1 MMFSL
6 AEKSKLIA
14 WKDWVTIISG
24 LGLGFFFLTRISL
37 GISVFVLALVAA
49 SHVLKT
55 RKNATY
61 FSWCDGHWI
70 IVMAS
75 LPLAYFFR
83 MLALDVDHRLFD
95 KAVRLLFAIPIFWII
110 RSYGISI
117 SKVLICIAISVLMAG
132 FESLIQASSGVQRV
146 SGASITN
153 PIPFGNFALLFG
165 VLSLLLI
172 FSGKE
177 NNRFGWVKI
186 LSILGFISGV
196 YTSVASG
203 TRGGWV
209 AIPLF
214 MWIIW
219 NFFGSK
225 RKSNTYAVVVVIV
238 VVLPLIAYL
247 VPAISDRLVQGFAE
261 AKSYLSRTSLW
272 AAGETSTSIGIR
284 LDMWATGIE
293 AFRSAPLFGLGF
305 AGFNEFLHYRIE
317 MGLSHP
323 DLEAE
328 GFKHLHCEII
338 TTGAKLGLL
347 GLCAL
352 AILWVGGI
360 RWFLRDITKNVSSG
374 KIFRAMGLITFTA
387 MIAYSM
393 TDSMFG
399 MTIHPMVY
407 AMLLGISAGGL
418 RHAELNPELATAD
431 R

>member
-1 MMFSL
+1 MSSW
-6 AEKSKLIA
+6 AEKLKNMGGNDGVTLI
-14 WKDWVTIISG
+14 VG
-24 LGLGFFFLTRISL
+24 LGLAFFFLTRVSL
-37 GISVFVLALVAA
+37 SVSVFTLALLAVFHALKNRK
-49 SHVLKT
+49 VLS
-55 RKNATY
+55 R
-61 FSWCDGHWI
+61 FSWRDGQWFI
-70 IVMAS
+70 IAAS

-95 KAVRLLFAIPIFWII
+95 KVIRLLFAIPIFWII

-132 FESLIQASSGVQRV
+132 FESLIQASNGVQRV
-146 SGASITN
+146 SGVSITN

-177 NNRFGWVKI
+177 NNRFGWVKV
-186 LSILGFISGV
+186 LSIFGFISGV

-214 MWIIW
+214 IWIIW
-219 NFFGSK
+219 TFFGSK
-225 RKSNTYAVVVVIV
+225 RKSTTYAVVVVIV
-238 VVLPLIAYL
+238 VVLSLIAYL
-247 VPAISDRLVQGFAE
+247 VPAISDRLAQGFAE

-272 AAGETSTSIGIR
+272 AAGESSSSIGIR
-284 LDMWATGIE
+284 VDMWVTGIE

-305 AGFNEFLHYRIE
+305 SGFDEFLHYRIE
-317 MGLSHP
+317 MGLSHR
-323 DLEAE
+323 DLEAK

-352 AILWVGGI
+352 AIWWVGGI
-360 RWFLRDITKNVSSG
+360 WWFLRDITKNVSTG

-399 MTIHPMVY
+399 MTLHPMVY

-418 RHAELNPELATAD
+418 RHAELHSEPGTAG

>member
-1 MMFSL
+1 MSSW
-6 AEKSKLIA
+6 AEKLKNLGGNDGVTLI
-14 WKDWVTIISG
+14 VG
-24 LGLGFFFLTRISL
+24 LGLAFFFLTRVSL
-37 GISVFVLALVAA
+37 SVSVFTLALLGVFHA
-49 SHVLKT
+49 LKN
-55 RKNATY
+55 RKVHSR
-61 FSWCDGHWI
+61 FSWRDGQWFI
-70 IVMAS
+70 IAAS

-95 KAVRLLFAIPIFWII
+95 KVVRLLFVIPIFWII

-132 FESLIQASSGVQRV
+132 FESLIQASDGVQRV
-146 SGASITN
+146 SGVSIAN

-177 NNRFGWVKI
+177 NNRFGWVKV
-186 LSILGFISGV
+186 LSILGFISGI

-214 MWIIW
+214 IWIIW
-219 NFFGSK
+219 NCFGSK
-225 RKSNTYAVVVVIV
+225 RKSTTYAVVVAIV

-247 VPAISDRLVQGFAE
+247 VPAISDRLAQGFSE
-261 AKSYLSRTSLW
+261 AKSYLSRTTLW
-272 AAGETSTSIGIR
+272 AAGEVTTSIGIR
-284 LDMWATGIE
+284 LDMWTTGIE

-305 AGFNEFLHYRIE
+305 AGFNEFLNYRIE

-323 DLEAE
+323 ALEAE

-352 AILWVGGI
+352 AVLWVGGI
-360 RWFLRDITKNVSSG
+360 RWFLRDITKNVSAG

-399 MTIHPMVY
+399 MTLHPMVY

-418 RHAELNPELATAD
+418 RHAELHSEPGTAG